1 MRGCSEHRQWPR
13 TAALAGTLVLS
24 GCALGDQTS
33 LAPQSDEA
41 GLIADLWWTMFWMGA
56 AVYAL
61 VLLLLGAS
69 ILRSRK
75 RRRPARVPATGLIW
89 AGGVVLPAMVVVVL
103 TVLSFSTARQASPSG
118 PPGREA
124 LQIEVTGYKF
134 WWDVRY
140 PEEGIVTANEI
151 TIPAGERVEFVMG
164 SADVI
169 HSFWVPPLHGKVD
182 MVPGRTT
189 RLQVQARE
197 TGIYRGQCAEYCGTQ
212 HANMAISV
220 AVLDPQDYR
229 AWVRERQEAA
239 AAVDSAGHPG
249 REVFLNAGCAGCHAL
264 GGSAAPHT
272 PGPDLTHLMSRRTIG
287 AGRVANNRGFLGG
300 WVVDPQGIKPGSLM
314 PPTAL
319 QPQELIDLLDY
330 LETLE

>member
-1 MRGCSEHRQWPR
+1 MVGLGV
-13 TAALAGTLVLS
+13 ALGIS
-24 GCALGDQTS
+24 GCALGDQSS
-33 LAPQSDEA
+33 LAPQSHEA
-41 GLIADLWWTMFWMGA
+41 GLIADLWWIMFWMGS

-61 VLLLLGAS
+61 VLLTLWAS
-69 ILRSRK
+69 IRRSRK
-75 RRRPARVPATGLIW
+75 RRSPARRPATGLIW
-89 AGGVVLPAMVVVVL
+89 AGGVVLPSLVVGVL
-103 TVLSFSTARQASPSG
+103 TVLSFTTSRQAAPSG

-124 LQIEVTGYKF
+124 LEIEVTGYKF
-134 WWDVRY
+134 WWEVRY
-140 PEEGIVTANEI
+140 PQEGITTANEI
-151 TIPAGERVEFVMG
+151 TIPAGEPVEFVMG

-182 MVPGRTT
+182 MIPGRTT
-189 RLQVQARE
+189 RLQVQADQP
-197 TGIYRGQCAEYCGTQ
+197 GIYRGQCAEYCGTQ

-220 AVLDPQDYR
+220 EVLDQQEYRVWVQD
-229 AWVRERQEAA
+229 RQEAA
-239 AAVDSAGHPG
+239 GAVDSAQHPG
-249 REVFLNAGCAGCHAL
+249 REVFVEAGCAECHAL
-264 GGSAAPHT
+264 GGTDARVT